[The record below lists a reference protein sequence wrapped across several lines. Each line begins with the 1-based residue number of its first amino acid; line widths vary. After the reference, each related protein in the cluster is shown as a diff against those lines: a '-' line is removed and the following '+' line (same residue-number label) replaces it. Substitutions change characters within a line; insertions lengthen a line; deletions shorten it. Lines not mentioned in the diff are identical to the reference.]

1 MMRRYP
7 LFINGHW
14 VETKKS
20 FPVTNPATG
29 ERVGEVGDA
38 SAEDVLSAISSAK
51 KAFPLWAERTAQE
64 RSEILRKVYELMLT
78 YQEELAVLITQ
89 EQGKPLA
96 EARGEVQYAA
106 DFILWYSE
114 EGKRVYGETI
124 PASSRQKRLWV
135 LHQPVGVVA
144 AITPWNF
151 PAAMITRKIAPALAA
166 GCTVVIKPSEET
178 PLTAYR
184 LMELFSEAGIP
195 EGVVNL
201 VTGSNPEE
209 IGRIL
214 LQDPRIR
221 KVTFTGSTA
230 VGKKIMVQAAQT
242 VKKVSL
248 ELGGHAPFMIFADAD
263 LRKAAREVAASK
275 FRNAGQ
281 TCVCTNRILVHE
293 SIATP
298 FAEELAAI
306 TQSFK
311 VGNGM
316 EEGVM
321 IGPLINR
328 EAANKVAHHVQD
340 AVTKGATIITGG
352 VRHSE
357 GEVHFFE
364 PTVLTGVTDEMLVL
378 QEETFGP
385 VAPIQTFSTE
395 EEALELANNT
405 PYGLAAYLYTKD
417 LSRAIRVSE
426 GLEYG
431 IVGVNDGLPSAAQA
445 PFGGWKESGLGRE
458 GGRAGLEEF
467 LETKYISVGLED

>member
-14 VETKKS
+14 VETQKS

>member
-1 MMRRYP
+1 MRRYP
-7 LFINGHW
+7 LFINGRW
-14 VETKKS
+14 VETQKS
-20 FPVTNPATG
+20 FFVTNPATG

-38 SAEDVLSAISSAK
+38 TAENVFDAIAAAK

-78 YQEELAVLITQ
+78 HKEELAVLITQ
-89 EQGKPLA
+89 EQGKPLV

-106 DFILWYSE
+106 DFMLWYSE
-114 EGKRVYGETI
+114 EGKRIYGETI
-124 PASSRQKRLWV
+124 PASSRHKRLWV
-135 LHQPVGVVA
+135 SYQPVGVVA

-184 LMELFSEAGIP
+184 LMELFAEAGTP
-195 EGVVNL
+195 GGVVNL
-201 VTGSNPEE
+201 VSGSNPEE
-209 IGRIL
+209 IGHIL

-221 KVTFTGSTA
+221 KVTFTGSTT
-230 VGKKIMVQAAQT
+230 VGKKIMAQAAQT

-248 ELGGHAPFMIFADAD
+248 ELGGHAPFLIFADAD
-263 LRKAAREVAASK
+263 LEKAAREVAASK

-293 SIATP
+293 SIVTP

-306 TQSFK
+306 TRSFK

-316 EEGVM
+316 EEDVK

-328 EAANKVAHHVQD
+328 EAADKVAHHVQD
-340 AVTKGATIITGG
+340 AVTKGATIVTGG
-352 VRHSE
+352 VRRSE
-357 GEVHFFE
+357 GDVHFFE
-364 PTVLTGVTDEMLVL
+364 PTVLTGVTNEMLVIR
-378 QEETFGP
+378 EETFGP
-385 VAPIQTFSTE
+385 VAPIQTFKTE

-417 LSRAIRVSE
+417 LSRAIRVAE

-431 IVGVNDGLPSAAQA
+431 IVGINDGLPSVVQA

-458 GGRAGLEEF
+458 GGKAGIEEF
-467 LETKYISVGLED
+467 LETKYISVGLEE